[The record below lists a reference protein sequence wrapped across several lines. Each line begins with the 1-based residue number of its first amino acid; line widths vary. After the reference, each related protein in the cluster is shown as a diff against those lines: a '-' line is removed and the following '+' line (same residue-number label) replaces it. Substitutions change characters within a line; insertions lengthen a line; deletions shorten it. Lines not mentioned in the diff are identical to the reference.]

1 MTSSGFRIARNTYQQ
16 LRLELAGDVDEEIAL
31 SCERETRTQLT
42 LATAGSLRVLWDLTG
57 VRSYSLEARVVIVR
71 LQRFLTTKAVRTAY
85 VAADATPRSLALW
98 AARMGSDARA
108 CIAADHDSAE
118 AWLAGRS
125 DPNTLVRPI
134 ASVRAAAQ
142 NKTSASG

>member
-42 LATAGSLRVLWDLTG
+42 LATAGSLRVLWDLTC
-57 VRSYSLEARVVIVR
+57 VRSYTLEARVVIVR
-71 LQRFLTTKAVRTAY
+71 LQRFLTTKAARTAY

-98 AARMGSDARA
+98 AARMGSDERA
-108 CIAADHDSAE
+108 CIAGDQDSAD
-118 AWLAGRS
+118 AWLAGRG
-125 DPNTLVRPI
+125 DPNTLVRSI
-134 ASVRAAAQ
+134 ASVRAAA
-142 NKTSASG
+142 NKNTANG